1 MRVQGGVEDRVDR
14 VVAES
19 RVQQRQLRFCHECD
33 PMQLRLAP
41 AAVIYLGSYLPL
53 SLMLLIQ
60 DLEFKASEGVCDVDR
75 ARHLEC
81 LLPLKHP
88 VLALAFAGVCLCCF
102 LVTLAIL
109 KLLPK
114 KDRIQIVET
123 KHVPAD
129 LINYTFPYILAFAT
143 LDFDDTGKLLGF
155 AVFLL
160 WIFWTTYR
168 SGQILLNP
176 VLAALGWK
184 LYEIKYEYLGMVG
197 VHVGR
202 MLSTRE
208 IITGGLYTK
217 GDLQDVMVARRDG
230 L

>member
-1 MRVQGGVEDRVDR
+1 
-14 VVAES
+14 
-19 RVQQRQLRFCHECD
+19 
-33 PMQLRLAP
+33 MQLRLAP

-60 DLEFKASEGVCDVDR
+60 DLEFKTSKGVCSVDR

-81 LLPLKHP
+81 LLPLKHQ
-88 VLALAFAGVCLCCF
+88 VLPLVFVAVCLVCL

-109 KLLPK
+109 RLLPK
-114 KDRIQIVET
+114 KDRIKVGEA

-160 WIFWTTYR
+160 WIFWITYR
-168 SGQILLNP
+168 SGQIVLNP

-184 LYEIKYEYLGMVG
+184 LYEIKYEYLGIVG
-197 VHVGR
+197 DHVGR

-217 GDLQDVMVARRDG
+217 GDLQDVKVARREG